1 MERLASSVLLPAPRH
16 VESHPGAAVVP
27 LVGTVAVGN
36 LGVPG
41 FVSAQDNP
49 WIHRQN
55 ASHLGPEAYRLTIA
69 DDGITLASADDRGA
83 RHGLR
88 TLAQLIAVHGS
99 HLPCGVIEDAPA
111 FAVRGVLLDIS
122 RDRIPTM
129 AEFRRIIDQLASWK
143 INHLQLYVEHTVAY
157 VGHEDV
163 WRDLDPLT
171 PEEIRE
177 LDAFC
182 QARGIDLAANQNCFG
197 HLAAWFKHPRYAP
210 LAEISPE
217 GSWDFNGLVTRQGG
231 FSLCPGDPRS
241 LALVQDWLGQL
252 LPLHSAPV
260 VNIGCDETFDVG
272 QGRSKELV
280 STRGRTAVWAD
291 FTAQICAEVARHGK
305 RPSFWADIALEHPE
319 ALAALP
325 RDTIGLAWSYEA
337 DAPFER
343 WVRQLTSLG
352 LESWVC
358 PGTSSWRSITGRT
371 GERQANLLAAALG
384 GLAAGATGFLVC
396 DWGDLGHRQQ
406 WPIALHGLAEAAHRA
421 WSGTAPYD
429 PATGSRHAFGS
440 PELGPWLDRFGAM
453 DAHFRAIGGRSPGAP
468 LRNATALFTDLHH
481 PLGHPWI
488 GSAGDWANLGR
499 DLGYLRD
506 ALPDGLD
513 RQIGEE
519 LHHAWRVALAA
530 ATRGAFRRSANSPAL
545 REMAGHWHDLTAE
558 HRLLWLRR
566 SRPGGLA
573 ASCRHYEQ
581 VANACSTA

>member
-1 MERLASSVLLPAPRH
+1 MKRLASSVLLPAPRM
-16 VESHPGAAVVP
+16 VESRPGEVVVP
-27 LVGTVAVGN
+27 FSRTVDGPD
-36 LGVPG
+36 LGIMG
-41 FVSAQDNP
+41 FTTSPQSA
-49 WIHRQN
+49 WIQRV
-55 ASHLGPEAYRLTIA
+55 ADSSLAPEAYRLSI
-69 DDGITLASADDRGA
+69 DPRGLTLASADDQGA

-88 TLAQLIAVHGS
+88 TLGQLLSLHGRC
-99 HLPCGVIEDAPA
+99 LPCGVIEDAPA
-111 FAVRGVLLDIS
+111 FAIRGVLLDIS

-129 AEFRRIIDQLASWK
+129 AEFRRIIAQLASWK

-157 VGHEDV
+157 AGHEEV

-171 PEEIRE
+171 PAEIRE
-177 LDAFC
+177 LDVCCAA
-182 QARGIDLAANQNCFG
+182 QGIALAANQNCFG

-241 LALVQDWLGQL
+241 FALVQDWLGQL
-252 LPLHSAPV
+252 LPLHTAPV

-272 QGRSKELV
+272 QGRSKDLV
-280 STRGRTAVWAD
+280 AARGRTAIWAD
-291 FTAQICAEVARHGK
+291 FTAQVCAEVARHGK

-371 GERQANLLAAALG
+371 GERQANLLSAAQG

-429 PATGSRHAFGS
+429 PNAGAQHAFGC
-440 PELGPWLDRFGAM
+440 PELGPWLDRFGAV
-453 DAHFRAIGGRSPGAP
+453 DAHFRAIGGRTPGAP

-488 GSAGDWANLGR
+488 GNAGDWANLGR

-506 ALPDGLD
+506 ALPEGLD
-513 RQIGEE
+513 QQIGEE

-530 ATRGAFRRSANSPAL
+530 ATRASFRRAGNSAAL
-545 REMAGHWHDLTAE
+545 REMTGHWRDLTAE
-558 HRLLWLRR
+558 HRQLWLRR
-566 SRPGGLA
+566 SRPRGLA
-573 ASCRHYEQ
+573 ASCRHYDL
-581 VANACSTA
+581 VADACSTA